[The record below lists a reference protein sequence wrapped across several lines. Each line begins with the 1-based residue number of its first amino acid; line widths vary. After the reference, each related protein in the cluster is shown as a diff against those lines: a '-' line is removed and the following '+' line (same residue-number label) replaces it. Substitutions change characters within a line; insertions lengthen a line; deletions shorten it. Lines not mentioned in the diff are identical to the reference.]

1 MHGFQNPNI
10 IDHPIED
17 GRFPSSRNRRHSAK
31 PEPRSAVSAL
41 AGECR
46 AIARWLGRHPEA
58 AAALACI
65 AIWAGTFLAIWRL

>member
-17 GRFPSSRNRRHSAK
+17 GRFPPSRNRRHSAK

-46 AIARWLGRHPEA
+46 AIAKGVGSVLLGM
-58 AAALACI
+58 AALYLVIFAYG
-65 AIWAGTFLAIWRL
+65 AVA